1 MGLKISNRRTKAATV
16 TAVENNLVHL
26 QGADVNQS
34 QPIWSRSRR
43 LEAECRCKT
52 LLGMLLSCRIP
63 GILPIPRSVA
73 SFVVFGADAIE
84 VWRRRGATGCP
95 DPSDISEV
103 RSRILFHFKSILSR
117 IVCLHV
123 IAVAM
128 TSALMPAALYWLL
141 ESETNNLHR
150 QSMRDNAE
158 TIAHHLVLRAD
169 GSWALNLPAS
179 ARDIYS
185 RAYGRYAY
193 AIVDDGGNALFSS
206 LEDKEP
212 LFPKETGT
220 ADSSTFQ
227 SRHGNTLLTGAS
239 VPTRIGDHTVW
250 VQVGENLEHRDVII
264 DDIVADFF
272 QRVGWVTIPILA
284 ILLAIDIL
292 IVRRALQ
299 PLVTASKQAQSISP
313 KRADKRLASEGI
325 PEEVTPLVLAV
336 NQALGRLEQGLRAQR
351 EFTADAAHELRTPL
365 AILRMRVDTLPDD
378 SVRTELQRDIEGM
391 CRVTNQLLAMAELEA
406 FALDPHEITD
416 LAIVCADVTE
426 ALAPLA
432 LTQGKDLALTGADG
446 PTWVKGNQELIHA
459 AVRNLVENA
468 INHTPQDTDIQIE
481 VGCDAA
487 VSVLDRGP
495 GIPRSQRELVFQR
508 FWRRDRRRSGSSG
521 LGLAIVR
528 RIVEAHGATIAIEDR
543 PAGGA
548 KFTLRFIPADT
559 GALVGN
565 GIGWPG
571 NGASASF
578 KSSAPAREKRSH

>member
-1 MGLKISNRRTKAATV
+1 MAPPVFSGI
-16 TAVENNLVHL
+16 
-26 QGADVNQS
+26 
-34 QPIWSRSRR
+34 RR
-43 LEAECRCKT
+43 LIVRLPVADEVEAKRE
-52 LLGMLLSCRIP
+52 
-63 GILPIPRSVA
+63 RSSIGSPSTVRWR
-73 SFVVFGADAIE
+73 AI
-84 VWRRRGATGCP
+84 
-95 DPSDISEV
+95 SYV
-103 RSRILFHFKSILSR
+103 RSGILFHFKSILSR

-128 TSALMPAALYWLL
+128 TSAIMPAVLYWLL

-150 QSMRDNAE
+150 ESMRDNAE

-169 GSWALNLPAS
+169 GSWSLNLPAS

-193 AIVDDGGNALFSS
+193 AILDSGGNVLFSS
-206 LEDKEP
+206 LGSKEP
-212 LFPKETGT
+212 LFPNETL
-220 ADSSTFQ
+220 Q
-227 SRHGNTLLTGAS
+227 SRHGNLLLTGAS
-239 VPTRIGDHTVW
+239 VPTHIGDQTFW

-299 PLVTASKQAQSISP
+299 PLVAASKQAQSISP

-325 PEEVTPLVLAV
+325 PKEVTPLVLAV
-336 NQALGRLEQGLRAQR
+336 NQALGRLEQGLRVQR

-378 SVRTELQRDIEGM
+378 TVRTELQRDIEGM
-391 CRVTNQLLAMAELEA
+391 CRVANQLLAMAELEA
-406 FALDPHEITD
+406 FALDPHEMTD
-416 LAIVCADVTE
+416 LTIVCAEVTE

-432 LTQGKDLALTGADG
+432 LTQRKDLGLTGADG
-446 PTWVKGNQELIHA
+446 PMWVKGNQELIRTA
-459 AVRNLVENA
+459 IRNLVENA
-468 INHTPQDTDIQIE
+468 INHTPQDTEVRIE
-481 VGCDAA
+481 IARGGG

-495 GIPRSQRELVFQR
+495 GIPRSERELVFQR
-508 FWRRDRRRSGSSG
+508 FWRRDRRRSGSAG

-543 PAGGA
+543 PSGGA
-548 KFTLRFIPADT
+548 KFSLRFMSAD
-559 GALVGN
+559 AKDLVGDGSDGPVTALARPFDSRRLRQN
-565 GIGWPG
+565 SAGIEV
-571 NGASASF
+571 GASQSVN
-578 KSSAPAREKRSH
+578 

>member
-1 MGLKISNRRTKAATV
+1 
-16 TAVENNLVHL
+16 
-26 QGADVNQS
+26 
-34 QPIWSRSRR
+34 
-43 LEAECRCKT
+43 
-52 LLGMLLSCRIP
+52 
-63 GILPIPRSVA
+63 
-73 SFVVFGADAIE
+73 
-84 VWRRRGATGCP
+84 
-95 DPSDISEV
+95 
-103 RSRILFHFKSILSR
+103 
-117 IVCLHV
+117 
-123 IAVAM
+123 
-128 TSALMPAALYWLL
+128 MPAVLYWLL
-141 ESETNNLHR
+141 ESETNNIHR

-158 TIAHHLVLRAD
+158 TIAHHLTLRTD

-193 AIVDDGGNALFSS
+193 AILDEGGNVLFSS
-206 LEDKEP
+206 LEGKEP

-220 ADSSTFQ
+220 ADASTLQ
-227 SRHGNTLLTGAS
+227 TRHGKALLTGAS
-239 VPTRIGDHTVW
+239 VPTHIGDQTVW

-299 PLVTASKQAQSISP
+299 PLVAASKQAQSISP
-313 KRADKRLASEGI
+313 KRADTRLTSEGI

-365 AILRMRVDTLPDD
+365 SILRMRVDTLPDD
-378 SVRTELQRDIEGM
+378 PVRTELQRDIEGM
-391 CRVTNQLLAMAELEA
+391 CRVANQLLAMAELEA
-406 FALDPHEITD
+406 FTFDPKEMTD

-432 LTQGKDLALTGADG
+432 LTQGKDLALTGADV
-446 PTWVKGNQELIHA
+446 PMWVKGNQELIHTA
-459 AVRNLVENA
+459 IRNLVENA
-468 INHTPQDTDIQIE
+468 INHTPQDTDVQIE
-481 VGCDAA
+481 VERDGG
-487 VSVLDRGP
+487 VSVLDRGA
-495 GIPRSQRELVFQR
+495 GIPRAERELVFQR
-508 FWRRDRRRSGSSG
+508 FWRRDRRRSGSAG

-528 RIVEAHGATIAIEDR
+528 RIVEAHGATITIDDR

-548 KFTLRFIPADT
+548 KFTLRFIPADA

-565 GIGWPG
+565 GVGWSG
-571 NGASASF
+571 DGAYASF
-578 KSSAPAREKRSH
+578 KSTAPARKQRSH